1 MALVRGIV
9 SRGRSLVRRADGA
22 SATEYAIMVALI
34 VLVAIVAIAGIGL
47 RMETVYSIIEES
59 TPSV

>member
-1 MALVRGIV
+1 
-9 SRGRSLVRRADGA
+9 
-22 SATEYAIMVALI
+22 MVALI